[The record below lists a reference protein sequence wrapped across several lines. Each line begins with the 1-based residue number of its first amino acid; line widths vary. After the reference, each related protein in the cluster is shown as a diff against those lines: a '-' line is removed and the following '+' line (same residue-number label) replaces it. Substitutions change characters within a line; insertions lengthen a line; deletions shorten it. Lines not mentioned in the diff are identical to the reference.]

1 MTLHDRHRGPASI
14 TERRALGPTHT
25 EYQQA
30 RLLARVRLAPGCTT
44 RQLADAAGYD
54 PVTVR
59 RLLGALGPDLVERRK
74 RSSMWVWYPA
84 SLLLLSHEE
93 RLVRAL
99 ASAHGVEVAL

>member
-1 MTLHDRHRGPASI
+1 MSACTLH
-14 TERRALGPTHT
+14 
-25 EYQQA
+25 QQA

-59 RLLGALGPDLVERRK
+59 RLLGALGDLVERRK
-74 RSSMWVWYPA
+74 RSGSWVWYPA
-84 SLLLLSHEE
+84 GPLLLSHEE

-99 ASAHGVEVAL
+99 ASAHGVGVAL